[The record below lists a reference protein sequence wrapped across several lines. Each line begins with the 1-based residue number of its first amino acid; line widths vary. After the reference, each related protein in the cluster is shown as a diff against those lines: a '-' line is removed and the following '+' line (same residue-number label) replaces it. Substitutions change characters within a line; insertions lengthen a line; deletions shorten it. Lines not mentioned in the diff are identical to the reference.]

1 MGRGEELS
9 VRNICFVGH
18 SGCGKTS
25 LAEALLFAAGATTR
39 KGSTADGTSILD
51 FEEEE
56 KQKKMTIKGATAFLK
71 WKDTVIHLIDLP
83 GYLDFIGEI
92 ICGMSAVETAFL
104 CVDLA
109 SGVKVT
115 TRKAWDFA
123 QQYGLGRVLVLTK
136 IDQNPEDIEKMIQE
150 IIKTFGDSVVPFF
163 TLENGKAV
171 SLLPYL
177 LSSENKTLQEK
188 TIPVLEKI
196 IETDEV
202 LMEKYLNGEP
212 PNAVELT
219 KALQKA
225 IISQQLSP
233 LILCSAEKDVGIKEL
248 LDFIVDAC
256 PPADCPQQ
264 KTALKGEEK
273 VKMVFS
279 ADKPFLAQV
288 FKIMT
293 DPYVGKLAYFRVYAG
308 SIGVGQSFVNPR
320 TNKTERVG
328 SLYKIMGKDQKPV
341 EKLSAGELGAVSKIE
356 DISIGDSMCAVDEPL
371 VFERIKFPEPMVMY
385 ALTPKSRSDE
395 EKISGALSKLSDE
408 DPTFNAKW
416 DTETGES
423 VVRGNSTL
431 HLDMMIKKMRRR
443 FGLEVEMKLPKI
455 PYRETVLAK
464 AEGHYKHKKQTG
476 GRGQFGEVYL
486 RIEPLPRDGGF
497 EFVDAIVG
505 GAIPRQF
512 IPSVEKGVQK
522 AIKKGVLAG
531 YPVQD
536 VRVTVFDG
544 SYHTVDSDD
553 LSFRIAG
560 ERAFYDGLEKAKPVL
575 LEPVVDIEIVAP
587 PKYMGDITSDLNA
600 RRARITGMD
609 QVGDYQTIKAKVPLA
624 EVMTY
629 STQLRSITGGEGS
642 FTMAF
647 SHYDVLPAN
656 IAQQVIERAKREK
669 TETK

>member
-273 VKMVFS
+273 VKVVFS